1 MVLSVVRTVAGIL
14 FRPGITFRSLR
25 SESPLDAAV
34 IFGGSLVFFFAVL
47 SMASLAG
54 LNRFLCWP
62 WGFVTG
68 RFPFPGSIPFFLFVI
83 IIFTGMWTIGALF
96 WLYVAGGRGFINTF
110 RAVLFSFTPILLFS
124 WIPYV
129 GLLTVPWALIIYVI
143 ALQELER
150 LPAGRAMLA
159 TFGML
164 LIPLIRGGFLLLT
177 VLSSPGGM
185 AALTDNELLASTPYL
200 PPEVLIPA
208 DLPPGFSD
216 YQVEVIHPERFLALD
231 KQHGCLKKFQVSL
244 VHGVP
249 KSGEATSIDSS
260 LAFFPEGKAA
270 IDAKAE
276 NDLFVKNFGGSGI
289 GGIVCPKTGEV
300 SFCHKYVRTDVSTGV
315 TMIHYHLIFAKSDT
329 VAIFSAT
336 GPRVNTT
343 LIDEVAGRAAAKIT

>member
-1 MVLSVVRTVAGIL
+1 
-14 FRPGITFRSLR
+14 
-25 SESPLDAAV
+25 
-34 IFGGSLVFFFAVL
+34 
-47 SMASLAG
+47 
-54 LNRFLCWP
+54 
-62 WGFVTG
+62 
-68 RFPFPGSIPFFLFVI
+68 
-83 IIFTGMWTIGALF
+83 
-96 WLYVAGGRGFINTF
+96 
-110 RAVLFSFTPILLFS
+110 
-124 WIPYV
+124 
-129 GLLTVPWALIIYVI
+129 LIIYVI

-249 KSGEATSIDSS
+249 KSGEATSIDNS

-343 LIDEVAGRAAAKIT
+343 VIDELGSRAAAKIT

>member
-25 SESPLDAAV
+25 SESPLDAAL
-34 IFGGSLVFFFAVL
+34 IFGGSLVFFLAAL

-62 WGFVTG
+62 WGFITG

-83 IIFTGMWTIGALF
+83 IVFTGMWTIVALF

-110 RAVLFSFTPILLFS
+110 RAVLFSLTPILLFS
-124 WIPYV
+124 WIPYI
-129 GLLTVPWALIIYVI
+129 GILTVPWALIIYVV
-143 ALQELER
+143 ALQELDR
-150 LPAGRAMLA
+150 LPTGRAMLA

-177 VLSSPGGM
+177 VLSSPTGM
-185 AALTDNELLASTPYL
+185 SALSDNELLAFSPDL
-200 PPEVLIPA
+200 PPEVLTLA

-231 KQHGCLKKFQVSL
+231 KQHGCLKKYQVSL

-249 KSGEATSIDSS
+249 KSGEATAIDSS
-260 LAFFPEGKAA
+260 LAFFPAGKAA
-270 IDAKAE
+270 VDAKAE
-276 NDLFVKNFGGSGI
+276 DDLFVKNSGGSGI

-300 SFCHKYVRTDVSTGV
+300 SFCHKYIRTDVSTGV
-315 TMIHYHLIFAKSDT
+315 TTINYYLIFAKSET
-329 VAIFSAT
+329 VAVFSAT